1 MIVCLEAGVAKCKF
15 SAGVE
20 KAITDKR
27 EEDRS
32 RHLTVQAFFSCG
44 LLQEY
49 VTHDEEARGN
59 RGDARSNVPLLLPG
73 MSLFLPPGP
82 SLRVKTTRT

>member
-1 MIVCLEAGVAKCKF
+1 MIVCLEEGVAKCKF

-49 VTHDEEARGN
+49 VTDLGHMMERLEETEVTHVAMYLFCCRVCLHF
-59 RGDARSNVPLLLPG
+59 SLPG
-73 MSLFLPPGP
+73 PP
-82 SLRVKTTRT
+82 